1 MSYQKSRTIRT
12 TGLKDLIL
20 DRTFAGQGLGKSI
33 VSSIKDK
40 TIASV
45 KGVTEK
51 FDPLNIASAL
61 GGSLGG
67 YAFGKLTGRSNE
79 DISYFTGRKVSDAS
93 KKNKNPLLTKVAD
106 GEKRPTKKG
115 EGLADVLARI
125 FNLLKFHMAEV
136 KKEHEITANFEK
148 EKEDEKE
155 LRHKEIIEA
164 ISKIGGGTAT
174 PVGPVKEGGM
184 FSKLLQMIK
193 NMIEK
198 AFQAIKPIL
207 DFVKNIMK
215 ALGGKTVQFLKF
227 LAAFGTEAS
236 LGILLPAAA
245 AAALMFLVT
254 NEKNKILANPDSP
267 EYRNNPFAQ
276 KLRGEVKSEQE
287 AAQRNAA
294 QARRQVPRTEVENL
308 LKTNI
313 TDEELK
319 QEYGGTRDDLKKWLD
334 KTKDEKT
341 ARWQRPV
348 FDSKGNIV
356 IKGGDTRED
365 LRVKTPKFHIP
376 GEQHVG
382 QQSYTPVENPPE
394 PSPVAEPKL
403 DNLNGSSKDAY
414 LPMDGRERGAFIP
427 GNEPLVVPAP
437 AATLTPRYNPITRQM
452 EMAQRQNLDLNLA
465 SATEPETIVIDKSKI
480 INTGDSGG
488 TEIIKSASVRTDN
501 KTLRG
506 IQKQNTRFGPV
517 AMA

>member
-1 MSYQKSRTIRT
+1 MSYQKSKAIRT

-115 EGLADVLARI
+115 EGLADVLARM

-174 PVGPVKEGGM
+174 PVGPVNEERGV

-198 AFQAIKPIL
+198 AFKAIKPIL
-207 DFVKNIMK
+207 DFVKGIMK
-215 ALGGKTVQFLKF
+215 ALGGKTAQFLKF

-356 IKGGDTRED
+356 IN
-365 LRVKTPKFHIP
+365 I
-376 GEQHVG
+376 
-382 QQSYTPVENPPE
+382 
-394 PSPVAEPKL
+394 
-403 DNLNGSSKDAY
+403 
-414 LPMDGRERGAFIP
+414 
-427 GNEPLVVPAP
+427 
-437 AATLTPRYNPITRQM
+437 
-452 EMAQRQNLDLNLA
+452 
-465 SATEPETIVIDKSKI
+465 
-480 INTGDSGG
+480 
-488 TEIIKSASVRTDN
+488 
-501 KTLRG
+501 
-506 IQKQNTRFGPV
+506 
-517 AMA
+517 